1 MKEFRDRVAVVT
13 GAASGIGRGMAERF
27 AREGMKVVLADI
39 EQAALDKTVAE
50 MREAGATVLGV
61 RVDVSKPEDVEALA
75 KRTLDEF
82 GGVHIVCNNA
92 GVGPPGGPVW
102 ERTLADW
109 QWVMGVN
116 LWGVINGVRTFVPI
130 MLRQETE
137 GHIVNTASMAGLLSI
152 PMLTIYNV
160 TKHAVVTL
168 SESLQSEL
176 AMTGSRIRVSVLCPG
191 FVSTNIADA
200 ERNRPAELQNEGGE
214 PEPTGNMQAQ
224 RELTR
229 QLLAAGM
236 SPADVAEKVFN
247 AVRNERFYIL
257 THPEMKGG
265 IRARME
271 NILEERNPSVPPLPS
286 LQNWPRTSAPS

>member
-137 GHIVNTASMAGLLSI
+137 GHIVNTASMAGLLSV

-176 AMTGSRIRVSVLCPG
+176 AMSSSRIRVSVLCPG

>member
-1 MKEFRDRVAVVT
+1 MKEFRDRVSVVT

-271 NILEERNPSVPPLPS
+271 NVLEERNPAVPPLPS